1 MNKEWKIVIVPK
13 VMISPNGNMTMT
25 GVVGHYEIIAM
36 PESKFYPLSDIVL
49 HLN

>member
-1 MNKEWKIVIVPK
+1 MVLVTPK
-13 VMISPNGNMTMT
+13 AHISPKGNLILT

-36 PESKFYPLSDIVL
+36 AKESFYPFSDIVL